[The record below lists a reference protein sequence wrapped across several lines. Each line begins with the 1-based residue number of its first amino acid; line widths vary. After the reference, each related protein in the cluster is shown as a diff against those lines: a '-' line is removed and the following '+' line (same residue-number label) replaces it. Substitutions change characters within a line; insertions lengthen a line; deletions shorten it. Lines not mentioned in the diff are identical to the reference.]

1 MWSIL
6 VDKKTV
12 KRITHI
18 TLGILSVVVILSGLG
33 IAYYQTVT
41 YLTLGFLDKTLAFKL
56 HTYLFPLFL
65 IILILHSFMPSILR
79 AWSDK

>member
-1 MWSIL
+1 L
-6 VDKKTV
+6 VDKKKV

-18 TLGILSVVVILSGLG
+18 TLGIISVIVILSGLG

-41 YLTLGFLDKTLAFKL
+41 YLTMGFLDKTLAFKL

-65 IILILHSFMPSILR
+65 IILILHSFMPSILK
-79 AWSDK
+79 ALNYK